1 MICPLRQRAICRV
14 AGRSVCGR
22 RKGYSCS
29 VTSQLPASSTGRVW
43 ANVREGSFITEGD
56 EVLKLN
62 SSVSRC
68 VEPPG
73 LEHAAWLW
81 HNVAAHDHVS
91 KDSLTHTLYCTQ
103 QYIRVVWKVKR
114 NMQTKTNKLCK
125 MLMFPQNLLIV
136 WKRLWVGFFYIK
148 TTTQQVEPIRP
159 LWEYNIYQDIH

>member
-14 AGRSVCGR
+14 VGRSVCGR

-73 LEHAAWLW
+73 LERTAQLW

-91 KDSLTHTLYCTQ
+91 ADSHALMLYCTHA
-103 QYIRVVWKVKR
+103 YIRLVWGSEEKHANKNINYVKCWCSLKICWSHGKCAFFFFFL
-114 NMQTKTNKLCK
+114 TL
-125 MLMFPQNLLIV
+125 
-136 WKRLWVGFFYIK
+136 RL
-148 TTTQQVEPIRP
+148 QHSR
-159 LWEYNIYQDIH
+159 

>member
-81 HNVAAHDHVS
+81 HNVAARDHVS
-91 KDSLTHTLYCTQ
+91 EDSHAHMLYCTA
-103 QYIRVVWKVKR
+103 YIRVVWEVKR
-114 NMQTKTNKLCK
+114 KMQTKTNYAKCWFSLKICWSYGK
-125 MLMFPQNLLIV
+125 DCFFFFFTL
-136 WKRLWVGFFYIK
+136 RL
-148 TTTQQVEPIRP
+148 QHSR
-159 LWEYNIYQDIH
+159 

>member
-29 VTSQLPASSTGRVW
+29 VTSQLPARSTGRVW

-81 HNVAAHDHVS
+81 HNVAARGHVS
-91 KDSLTHTLYCTQ
+91 KDSLTHTPHTRCTVRRNTLGLFEKWRETCKQ
-103 QYIRVVWKVKR
+103 KQINYAKCWCSLKICWSYGKDCVWV
-114 NMQTKTNKLCK
+114 
-125 MLMFPQNLLIV
+125 
-136 WKRLWVGFFYIK
+136 FYIK
-148 TTTQQVEPIRP
+148 TTTQQVEP
-159 LWEYNIYQDIH
+159 D

>member
-14 AGRSVCGR
+14 VGRSVCGR
-22 RKGYSCS
+22 RKGYLCS

-43 ANVREGSFITEGD
+43 ANVREGSFIMEGD

-73 LEHAAWLW
+73 LEHTARLW

-91 KDSLTHTLYCTQ
+91 EDSHALTLYCTHAC
-103 QYIRVVWKVKR
+103 IRVVWGSEEKHANQNINYVKCWR
-114 NMQTKTNKLCK
+114 SLKICWSYGIFLFFILTL
-125 MLMFPQNLLIV
+125 
-136 WKRLWVGFFYIK
+136 RLQHSW
-148 TTTQQVEPIRP
+148 
-159 LWEYNIYQDIH
+159 